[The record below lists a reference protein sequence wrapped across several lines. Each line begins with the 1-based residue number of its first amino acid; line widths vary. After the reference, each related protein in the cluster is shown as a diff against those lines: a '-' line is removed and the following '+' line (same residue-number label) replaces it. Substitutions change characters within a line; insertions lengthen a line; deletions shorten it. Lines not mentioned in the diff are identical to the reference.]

1 MLGPV
6 GALLAVFARRQVGQE
21 ACRPHLAVRVG
32 IGASHRRA
40 LVLEDLDPAVALAQ
54 LGRLRAPGID
64 HLAQRR
70 QRQLR
75 ERLRMVGREADHAAG
90 AARAHALEQRVG
102 SGRRVGRVGRQCG
115 EVVLEYIAALVV
127 GIAFAVDARVPG
139 AQVAAGVV
147 GRPRGAVDGLLLP
160 LPGALGAV
168 RRYQHPVAAERI
180 VAAVRMVGRIEHDR
194 ALSGSDSRKTTIRA
208 RKWRPAARRSRPN
221 PGQSRHRPGTA
232 CGRSACA

>member
-21 ACRPHLAVRVG
+21 ACRPYLPVRVG
-32 IGASHRRA
+32 IGAPHRRA
-40 LVLEDLDPAVALAQ
+40 LVLEDLDPAIALAQ

-64 HLAQRR
+64 HLTQRR
-70 QRQLR
+70 QRELGQ
-75 ERLRMVGREADHAAG
+75 RLRMVGREADHAAG

-102 SGRRVGRVGRQCG
+102 RSRRVGRVGRQCG
-115 EVVLEYIAALVV
+115 EVVLEDIAALVV
-127 GIAFAVDARVPG
+127 GIALAVDARVPG

-168 RRYQHPVAAERI
+168 GRYQHPVAAERI

-194 ALSGSDSRKTTIRA
+194 ALSGSDRRQTTIPA
-208 RKWRPAARRSRPN
+208 RKWRPAARKLRPN
-221 PGQSRHRPGTA
+221 PGRSRRRPGTA